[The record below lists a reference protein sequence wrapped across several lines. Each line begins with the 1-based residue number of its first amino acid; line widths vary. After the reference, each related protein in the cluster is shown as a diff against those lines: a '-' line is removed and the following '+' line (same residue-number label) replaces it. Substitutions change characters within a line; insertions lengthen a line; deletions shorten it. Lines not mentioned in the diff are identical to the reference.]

1 MERRSKSVS
10 DPPADATVRASGAA
24 APGSNRDRLRSW
36 ARRIK
41 RDATTL
47 WFACSHADTPWYAK
61 VMGALVVAYALSP
74 IDLIPDVIPVLG
86 YVDDVIVL
94 PVVIW
99 LAVRLLPTHVLG
111 ESRARAEAW
120 LATSG
125 TRPRSRLGAVMIA
138 GIWVSVAIA
147 LGFWAAGLVAR

>member
-1 MERRSKSVS
+1 MSHEPLVYAINLAIASILAAILTEYWRRAGRGSGLGLW
-10 DPPADATVRASGAA
+10 ASGAWTMA
-24 APGSNRDRLRSW
+24 VADLFFALRPW
-36 ARRIK
+36 MP
-41 RDATTL
+41 L
-47 WFACSHADTPWYAK
+47 W
-61 VMGALVVAYALSP
+61 
-74 IDLIPDVIPVLG
+74 
-86 YVDDVIVL
+86 
-94 PVVIW
+94 
-99 LAVRLLPTHVLG
+99 AVRLLPTHVLG